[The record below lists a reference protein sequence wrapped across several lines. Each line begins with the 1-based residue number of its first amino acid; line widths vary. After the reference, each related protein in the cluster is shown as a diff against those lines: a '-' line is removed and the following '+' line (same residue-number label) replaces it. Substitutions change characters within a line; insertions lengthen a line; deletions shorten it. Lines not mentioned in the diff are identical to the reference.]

1 MLKLGLL
8 GHGFV
13 RWTGGQDFLR
23 LVTASLAATGE
34 PMELHALLPEPRRRF
49 HERGWAGALWRSSRQ
64 WLGHPLPAPASPA
77 GEPMER
83 IFSGHGIDVHVH
95 RIEAGHAAIARA
107 SERLGLQALLPA
119 DSALK
124 PVVRIPWVGYIYDFQ
139 HRHLPQ
145 YFTPDES
152 ASRDRRFRSTLSR
165 ASSVIVNARDVAAD
179 IERFCPG
186 HAARVFPLPF
196 GAAPA
201 AHWFALDSGAMR
213 SRYGIAGAYF
223 IISSQFWKH
232 KDHLTAFRAYAEV
245 AKDHPGLTLVCTGST
260 EDHRD
265 PTYFPGLL
273 QSLASLGISERV
285 QILGLIPKDDQIA
298 LLKDAVAVIQPTR
311 FEGGPGGGAVYDA
324 VALGVRSILSDIPVN
339 LEIAEERVSYF
350 PAGDAATLADRMR
363 AALATPHVRPSAQ
376 HLVESGQ
383 KRRRLCGS
391 TLLESIEFARRQQ
404 SRRA

>member
-34 PMELHALLPEPRRRF
+34 PMELHALLPEQRRRF

-64 WLGHPLPAPASPA
+64 WLGRPLPAPPSPA
-77 GEPMER
+77 GEPMEQ

-107 SERLGLQALLPA
+107 SQRLGLQALLPA

-124 PVVRIPWVGYIYDFQ
+124 PVVRVPWVGYIYDFQ

-179 IERFCPG
+179 TERFCPG

-201 AHWFALDSGAMR
+201 PHWFALDSGAMR
-213 SRYGIAGAYF
+213 SQYGIPGDYF

-232 KDHLTAFRAYAEV
+232 KDHLTAFRAFADVVKGYPE
-245 AKDHPGLTLVCTGST
+245 LSLVCTGST

-265 PTYFPGLL
+265 PAYFPGLL
-273 QSLASLGISERV
+273 QSLESLGITRRV
-285 QILGLIPKDDQIA
+285 LILGLIPKDDQIA
-298 LLKDAVAVIQPTR
+298 LLKDAVAVIQPTL

-324 VALGVRSILSDIPVN
+324 VALGVRSIISDIPVN
-339 LEIAEERVSYF
+339 LEIAEELVSFF
-350 PAGDAATLADRMR
+350 PAGDYSSLAGRLR
-363 AALATPHVRPSAQ
+363 AAVAAPHARSSTEK
-376 HLVESGQ
+376 LIENGQ

-391 TLLESIEFARRQQ
+391 RILEAIEFARHQQ
-404 SRRA
+404 RKGA